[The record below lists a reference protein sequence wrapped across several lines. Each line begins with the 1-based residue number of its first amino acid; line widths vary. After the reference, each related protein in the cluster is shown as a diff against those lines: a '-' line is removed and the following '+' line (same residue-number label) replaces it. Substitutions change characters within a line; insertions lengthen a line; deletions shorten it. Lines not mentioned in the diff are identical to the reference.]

1 MLVDNTSIS
10 SGRGRPVFACV
21 VGTRPEVIKMAPIIR
36 QLRDSRWSTLHVIA
50 IGQHLELLDQAIA
63 DFDLRIDHHLPIER
77 RRGSMIEVVAQI
89 MDRFDILLESIAPTC
104 VIAQGDTST
113 VMASAMVAFHRRL
126 DFVHIEAGLRTGD
139 LAAPFP
145 EEFNRRVV
153 SLATTLHCAPTEQ
166 AAANLRAEGI
176 PDQDCLVAGNTVIDA
191 LLDMRERHPPLP
203 PGIPEVAKPI
213 LVTAHRRENSGLPLA
228 HALQALREA
237 VDRFPDLGIYFPVHP
252 NPDTR
257 RTAHRILDGHPRISL
272 VEPQGY
278 AALVAA
284 LNASWLVVT
293 DSGGLQEEAP
303 ALGKPVLVLR
313 DVTERPESVRC
324 GAARL
329 VGTDPDLL
337 LRSIAELH
345 DDNAAYQAMALPRFP
360 YGDGKA
366 AARLTAEL
374 HRRFVVDSPAM
385 APPRTMAAH
394 SRSR

>member
-1 MLVDNTSIS
+1 MSADNTTPPLQ
-10 SGRGRPVFACV
+10 RGPPVFACII
-21 VGTRPEVIKMAPIIR
+21 GTRPEVIKMAPIIR
-36 QLRDSRWSTLHVIA
+36 QLRDSRWCTLHVIA

-63 DFDLRIDHHLPIER
+63 DFDLHIDHHLPVER
-77 RRGSMIEVVAQI
+77 RRGSMIEVAAQI
-89 MDRFDILLESIAPTC
+89 MDRLDVLLDRLGPTC
-104 VIAQGDTST
+104 VMAQGDTST

-176 PDQDCLVAGNTVIDA
+176 AERDYLIIGNTVIDA
-191 LLDMRERHPPLP
+191 LLDMRARRPPLP
-203 PGIPEVAKPI
+203 RGFPEVAKPI
-213 LVTAHRRENSGLPLA
+213 LVTAHRRENSGTPLTL
-228 HALQALREA
+228 ALQALRDA
-237 VDRFPDLGIYFPVHP
+237 ADRFTDLGIYFPVHP

-257 RTAHRILDGHPRISL
+257 RAAHRVLDGHPRIRL

-284 LNASWLVVT
+284 LDASWLVVT

-313 DVTERPESVRC
+313 AVTERPESVRC

-329 VGTDPDLL
+329 VGTDPNLL

-345 DDNAAYQAMALPRFP
+345 DDKAAYQAMAQPRFP

-366 AARLTAEL
+366 AARLMAEL
-374 HRRFVVDSPAM
+374 RRRFAGDASPLTV
-385 APPRTMAAH
+385 PPPMAAH
-394 SRSR
+394 SR

>member
-1 MLVDNTSIS
+1 
-10 SGRGRPVFACV
+10 
-21 VGTRPEVIKMAPIIR
+21 MAPIIR
-36 QLRDSRWSTLHVIA
+36 QLRDSHWGTLHVVA
-50 IGQHLELLDQAIA
+50 IGQHLELLDRAIA
-63 DFDLRIDHHLPIER
+63 DFDLRIDHHIPVER
-77 RRGSMIEVVAQI
+77 VRGSMIEVAAQI
-89 MDRFDILLESIAPTC
+89 MDRLDVLLDRIAPSC

-113 VMASAMVAFHRRL
+113 VMAASMVAFHRRL
-126 DFVHIEAGLRTGD
+126 EFVHIEAGLRTGN

-176 PDQDCLVAGNTVIDA
+176 AEQDCLVTGNTVIDA

-203 PGIPEVAKPI
+203 PDFPTVPKPI
-213 LVTAHRRENSGLPLA
+213 LVTAHRRENSGAPLIQ
-228 HALQALREA
+228 ALQALREA
-237 VDRFPDLGIYFPVHP
+237 VDRYPDLGVYFPVHP

-257 RTAHRILDGHPRISL
+257 RSAHRVLDGHPRIKL

-278 AALVAA
+278 ATLVAA

-313 DVTERPESVRC
+313 HVTERPESVRC

-329 VGTDPDLL
+329 VGTDPELL
-337 LRSIAELH
+337 LQSIAELH
-345 DDNAAYQAMALPRFP
+345 DDEAVYDEMAKPRFP

-366 AARLTAEL
+366 ATRLLAEL
-374 HRRFVVDSPAM
+374 RRRFADTPSASTSP
-385 APPRTMAAH
+385 RRAAAQN
-394 SRSR
+394 R